1 MERPVYPLARE
12 TPVDQ
17 MAPGEEDVHRQKEDS
32 SMQLGMIGL
41 GRMGGNMARRLIQA
55 GHSVVGYDRNP
66 KNVQRALA
74 AGVLTLSSAVELVQ
88 QLQAPRAIWL
98 MIPHGKPTEDTV
110 DLLLGKLAAG
120 DIIVDGGN
128 SRYIDSAR
136 VAKKCHEHGVH
147 FIDAG
152 VSGGVWGLEIGYC
165 LMIGGPKP
173 AFDRLVPIFTALAPA
188 DGFAYLGE
196 SGAGH
201 FVKMVHNAIEYAMLQ
216 ALGEGFECLQ
226 RSEYGVDLGRVAA
239 LWQQGSVVRSWLLD
253 LLTKA
258 LHEEGNA
265 LEHISGYVDDSGM
278 GRWSIAYAV
287 ENAIPIPVITQSL
300 YERFASRQPE
310 HFSAKVVAA
319 LRKQFGGHAVKKE

>member
-1 MERPVYPLARE
+1 
-12 TPVDQ
+12 
-17 MAPGEEDVHRQKEDS
+17 
-32 SMQLGMIGL
+32 MQIGMIGL
-41 GRMGGNMARRLIQA
+41 GRMGGNMSRRLIQA
-55 GHSVVGYDRNP
+55 GHEVVGYGRSAENLE
-66 KNVQRALA
+66 RAKA
-74 AGVLTLSSAVELVQ
+74 AGVTTVASATELVKH
-88 QLQAPRAIWL
+88 LKPPRAVWL

-110 DLLLGKLAAG
+110 DLLLGALAAG

-128 SRYIDSAR
+128 SHFPDSAR
-136 VAKKCHEHGVH
+136 LAERCAAKGVH
-147 FIDAG
+147 FLDVG

-165 LMIGGPKP
+165 LMIGGPRP
-173 AFDRLVPIFTALAPA
+173 AFERLEPVFKALAPK
-188 DGFAYLGE
+188 DGYAYLGA

-226 RSEYGVDLGRVAA
+226 RSEYGIDLERVAA

-258 LHEEGNA
+258 LREEGNG
-265 LEHISGYVDDSGM
+265 LEHIAGYVEDSGM

-300 YERFASRQPE
+300 YERFASRQTE
-310 HFSAKVVAA
+310 RFSAKVIAA
-319 LRKQFGGHAVKKE
+319 LRNQFGGHAVKKE

>member
-1 MERPVYPLARE
+1 
-12 TPVDQ
+12 
-17 MAPGEEDVHRQKEDS
+17 
-32 SMQLGMIGL
+32 MQIGMIGL
-41 GRMGGNMARRLIQA
+41 GRMGGNMARRLIRA

-66 KNVQRALA
+66 KNVQQAVV
-74 AGVLTLSSAVELVQ
+74 AGVLSAPSALELVK
-88 QLQAPRAIWL
+88 QLKAPRAVWL
-98 MIPHGKPTEDTV
+98 MIPHGQPTDDTI
-110 DLLLGKLAAG
+110 DLLLDALAPG

-128 SRYIDSAR
+128 SRYTDSAR
-136 VAKKCHEHGVH
+136 AAGRCAARGVH
-147 FIDAG
+147 FLDAG

-165 LMIGGPKP
+165 LMIGGPKT
-173 AFDRLVPIFTALAPA
+173 AFDYLEPIFAALAPQ
-188 DGFAYLGE
+188 DGYAHVGA

-216 ALGEGFECLQ
+216 SLGEGFECLQ
-226 RSEYGVDLGRVAA
+226 RSEYGIDLGRVAA

-258 LHEEGNA
+258 LREEGNA
-265 LEHISGYVDDSGM
+265 LEHIAGYVDDSGM

-310 HFSAKVVAA
+310 RFSAKIVAA
-319 LRKQFGGHAVKKE
+319 LRQQFGGHAVKKE

>member
-1 MERPVYPLARE
+1 
-12 TPVDQ
+12 
-17 MAPGEEDVHRQKEDS
+17 
-32 SMQLGMIGL
+32 MQLGMIGL
-41 GRMGGNMARRLIQA
+41 GRMGGNMAQRLIQA

-66 KNVQRALA
+66 KNMQRAVT
-74 AGVLTLSSAVELVQ
+74 AGVRAASSVAELVK
-88 QLQAPRAIWL
+88 QLQVPRAIWL
-98 MIPHGKPTEDTV
+98 MIPHGTPTEGTI
-110 DLLLGKLAAG
+110 DLLLGMLAAG
-120 DIIVDGGN
+120 DIIIDGGN
-128 SRYIDSAR
+128 SRYVDSAR
-136 VAKKCHEHGVH
+136 MAKKCMERGVN

-165 LMIGGPKP
+165 LMIGGPKS
-173 AFDRLVPIFTALAPA
+173 AFERLEPIFSALAPP
-188 DGFAYLGE
+188 DGYAYMGA

-216 ALGEGFECLQ
+216 SLGEGFECLQ
-226 RSEYGVDLGRVAA
+226 RSEYGIDLERVAA

-265 LEHISGYVDDSGM
+265 LEHIAGYVEDSGM

-310 HFSAKVVAA
+310 RFSAKIVAA

>member
-1 MERPVYPLARE
+1 
-12 TPVDQ
+12 
-17 MAPGEEDVHRQKEDS
+17 
-32 SMQLGMIGL
+32 
-41 GRMGGNMARRLIQA
+41 MGGNMSRRLIQA
-55 GHSVVGYDRNP
+55 GHEVVGYGRSAENLE
-66 KNVQRALA
+66 RAKA
-74 AGVLTLSSAVELVQ
+74 AGVTTVASATELVKR
-88 QLQAPRAIWL
+88 LKSPRAVWL

-110 DLLLGKLAAG
+110 DLLLGALAAG

-128 SRYIDSAR
+128 SHFPDSAR
-136 VAKKCHEHGVH
+136 LAERCAAKGVH
-147 FIDAG
+147 FLDVG

-165 LMIGGPKP
+165 LMIGGPRP
-173 AFDRLVPIFTALAPA
+173 AFERLEPVFKALAPK
-188 DGFAYLGE
+188 DGYAYLGA

-226 RSEYGVDLGRVAA
+226 RSEYGIDLERVAA

-258 LHEEGNA
+258 LREEGNG
-265 LEHISGYVDDSGM
+265 LEHIAGYVEDSGM

-300 YERFASRQPE
+300 YERFASRQTE
-310 HFSAKVVAA
+310 HFSAKVIAA
-319 LRKQFGGHAVKKE
+319 LRNQFGGHAVKKE

>member
-1 MERPVYPLARE
+1 
-12 TPVDQ
+12 
-17 MAPGEEDVHRQKEDS
+17 
-32 SMQLGMIGL
+32 
-41 GRMGGNMARRLIQA
+41 MGGNMSRRLIQA
-55 GHSVVGYDRNP
+55 GHEVVGYGRSAENLE
-66 KNVQRALA
+66 RAKT
-74 AGVLTLSSAVELVQ
+74 AGVTTVASATELVKR
-88 QLQAPRAIWL
+88 LKPPRAVWL

-110 DLLLGKLAAG
+110 DLLLDALAAG

-128 SRYIDSAR
+128 SHFPDSAR
-136 VAKKCHEHGVH
+136 LAERCAAKGVH
-147 FIDAG
+147 FLDVG

-165 LMIGGPKP
+165 LMIGGPPP
-173 AFDRLVPIFTALAPA
+173 AFERLEPVFKALAPK
-188 DGFAYLGE
+188 DGYAYLGA

-226 RSEYGVDLGRVAA
+226 RSEYGIDLERVAA

-258 LHEEGNA
+258 LREEGNG
-265 LEHISGYVDDSGM
+265 LEHIAGYVEDSGM

-300 YERFASRQPE
+300 YERFASRQTE
-310 HFSAKVVAA
+310 RFSAKVIAA
-319 LRKQFGGHAVKKE
+319 LRNQFGGHAVKKE